1 MIINNAPTAQTQNN
15 IDNPDSIPYGLNAP
29 TKPNDMIATRTN
41 PIISSNFAMIFYCNY
56 VKSKRYM
63 VL

>member
-1 MIINNAPTAQTQNN
+1 
-15 IDNPDSIPYGLNAP
+15 LNAP

-41 PIISSNFAMIFYCNY
+41 PIISISFAMIFYCNY